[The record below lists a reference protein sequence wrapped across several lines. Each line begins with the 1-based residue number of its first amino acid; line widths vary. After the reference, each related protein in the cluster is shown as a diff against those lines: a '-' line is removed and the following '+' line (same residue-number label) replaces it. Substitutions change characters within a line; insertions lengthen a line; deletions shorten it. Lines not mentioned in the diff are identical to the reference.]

1 MRILVT
7 LVLSL
12 LAFPLFADEVRQW
25 LDRMSVAM
33 QTHNYEG
40 VFVYQHGS
48 ELELMRIV
56 HGHDGEHERERLFS
70 LNGEAREVIRDNHSV
85 ICIWPNS
92 QSMTVSQSHSRSPFL
107 STVPDSV
114 GHLDR
119 FYDLSIKMGERVVGR
134 DARLLSIR
142 PKDSFRYGYRL
153 WLDKKSDLLLRSDL
167 LDAEGKII
175 EVVMFTEL
183 TLLKSVPKERFA
195 SISGDKGFTLQHH
208 KESKASLNFS
218 SPWLVAEVPEGF
230 VVISQ
235 MKKTVHSNK
244 APVFHTVYSDGL
256 ASVSVFIEKV
266 MAEKEHFQ
274 GVSKMGA
281 VTVYGR
287 VIGNHQITVVGEVPL
302 QTVKLIAQSIEA
314 VRQISPKEP
323 L

>member
-7 LVLSL
+7 LILSL

-40 VFVYQHGS
+40 VFVYQHGP

-85 ICIWPNS
+85 TCIWPNS
-92 QSMTVSQSHSRSPFL
+92 QSVVVSKSHQSSPFL
-107 STVPDSV
+107 SAVPDLV

-134 DARLLSIR
+134 AARLLSIQ

-153 WLDKKSDLLLRSDL
+153 WLDEESDLLLRSDL
-167 LDAEGKII
+167 LDAEGNII

-183 TLLKSVPKERFA
+183 TLLKAVPKERFA
-195 SISGDKGFTLQHH
+195 SISGDTGFTLQHNT
-208 KESKASLNFS
+208 ESKVPLKSM
-218 SPWLVAEVPEGF
+218 SPWCVNVLPEGF
-230 VVISQ
+230 SLTSQ
-235 MKKTVHSNK
+235 TEKTMSSNR
-244 APVFHTVYSDGL
+244 ASVFHMVYSDGL
-256 ASVSVFIEKV
+256 ASVSVFIETV
-266 MAEKEHFQ
+266 VTEKERFQ

-287 VIGNHQITVVGEVPL
+287 VIGDHQITVVGEVPL
-302 QTVKLIAQSIEA
+302 QTVKMIAQSIEA
-314 VRQISPKEP
+314 AQTIDSNNPS
-323 L
+323 